1 MFQADRPQADGLR
14 VLVVEHDADT
24 AAIEAQVL
32 ATEDHT
38 VTIAADGVAALREVR
53 DLLPDV
59 VLLDIGLPDLD
70 GVEVARRIRTMN
82 LPKRPLLVAVTD
94 RDDRE
99 NRRRC
104 TAVGIEVQLVKPVP
118 HETLCVLMRQFHRV
132 LQ

>member
-1 MFQADRPQADGLR
+1 MFQANRPQADGLR
-14 VLVVEHDADT
+14 VLVVEHDTVT
-24 AAIEAQVL
+24 AAVEAQVL

-53 DLLPDV
+53 NLQPDV
-59 VLLDIGLPDLD
+59 VLLDLVLPDLD

-94 RDDRE
+94 RDDGE

-104 TAVGIEVQLVKPVP
+104 TAVGIEVHLVKPVA
-118 HETLCVLMRQFHRV
+118 HETLCVLMRQFHRI
-132 LQ
+132 LY